1 MYCEIKIVRWSI
13 VLKREARIRLTYKRD
28 HVPEVQQWRDF
39 LIESEPI
46 PSELLLLTRSIWAEE
61 KS

>member
-1 MYCEIKIVRWSI
+1 MYYEIKIVRWSI

-46 PSELLLLTRSIWAEE
+46 P
-61 KS
+61 